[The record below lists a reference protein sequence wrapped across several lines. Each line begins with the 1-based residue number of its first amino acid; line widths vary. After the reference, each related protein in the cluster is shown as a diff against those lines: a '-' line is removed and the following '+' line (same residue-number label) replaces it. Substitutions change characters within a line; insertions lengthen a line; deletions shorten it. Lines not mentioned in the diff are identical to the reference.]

1 MKTSRIGRQRANTR
15 FLGER
20 GSVLLEAVVGI
31 FVLSFGVLAIVGL
44 QAAMNHAQGTAKFRA
59 DAANLAAEVVGL
71 MWSDQPNLG
80 QYTTADCKN
89 RGACRQWSK
98 KVSSSLPQGD
108 FEILSLGAG
117 AVEVKIKWKSAMEGE
132 HVYVLRTNVS
142 F

>member
-1 MKTSRIGRQRANTR
+1 MKAWRSRAR
-15 FLGER
+15 ER

-71 MWSDQPNLG
+71 MWADQPSVG
-80 QYTTADCKN
+80 QYTTATCSRHGRCK
-89 RGACRQWSK
+89 QWSE
-98 KVSSSLPQGD
+98 KVGATLPQGD
-108 FEILSLGAG
+108 FEIRSLGAG
-117 AVEVKIKWKSAMEGE
+117 AVEVRIKWKSALEGE

>member
-1 MKTSRIGRQRANTR
+1 MMKLRMRQRGTR
-15 FLGER
+15 ER

-59 DAANLAAEVVGL
+59 DAANLAAELVGL
-71 MWSDQPNLG
+71 MWADQPGLAF
-80 QYTTADCKN
+80 YTTDQCKS
-89 RGACRQWSK
+89 RGACRQWAE
-98 KVSSSLPQGD
+98 KVASAVPRGQA
-108 FEILSLGAG
+108 EIQNLGSG
-117 AVEVKIKWKSAMEGE
+117 EVEIKIKWTSAMEGE

>member
-1 MKTSRIGRQRANTR
+1 MKTSCRWRLRGRSGFVR
-15 FLGER
+15 ER

-59 DAANLAAEVVGL
+59 DAANLAAELVGL
-71 MWSDQPNLG
+71 MWSDQPNVG

-89 RGACRQWSK
+89 RGACLQWSK
-98 KVSSSLPQGD
+98 KVRSSLPQGD

>member
-1 MKTSRIGRQRANTR
+1 MTMLRKKRRNAR
-15 FLGER
+15 ER

-59 DAANLAAEVVGL
+59 DAANLAAELVGL
-71 MWSDQPNLG
+71 MWADQPGLTF
-80 QYTTADCKN
+80 YTTDQCRN
-89 RGACRQWSK
+89 RGACRQWAE
-98 KVSSSLPQGD
+98 KVASAVPKGQA
-108 FEILSLGAG
+108 EIRNFGSG
-117 AVEVKIKWKSAMEGE
+117 AVEIKIKWTSAMEGE